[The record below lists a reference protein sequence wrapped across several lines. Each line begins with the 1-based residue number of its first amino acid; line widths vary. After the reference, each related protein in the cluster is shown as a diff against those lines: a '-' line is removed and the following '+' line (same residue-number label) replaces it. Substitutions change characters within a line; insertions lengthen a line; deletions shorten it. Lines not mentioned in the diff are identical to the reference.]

1 MSVGAPLDRRDALS
15 VVFHAIDEDG
25 SGSIDMVEAL
35 KVATGVCQSM
45 SEEEA
50 RTWFRAVDAD
60 DSGEIDEREYL
71 DGMLHVT
78 RHLSDAEFAH
88 RVKDLLAR
96 TNKQVRD
103 PRYYFHCERNREYLR
118 AELLPLVERGLDALM
133 REVER
138 ERLRVAAG
146 VDWDEDGYLPPDW
159 RPLRPLRFLGEWLKA
174 NCAAGLREAE
184 AASAAAAAAAAAA
197 IPYREKTFEEM
208 TRAEKLRV
216 SFDAMDLDGNGTL
229 DFDEM
234 LHVCRKINPGKGLA
248 EAKSQVAY
256 LDRDGDGQVDQ
267 DEYVDAT
274 LALMEDLDD
283 DVFDAGV
290 KRVLLAVKFASASR
304 QEKLRMV
311 FSHVDT
317 DGSGTLDRDELDA
330 LSRALVPGGDE
341 EKVRR
346 TMRWLDA
353 DGDAEVT
360 FEEFSGPMLAATE
373 RLDDDAFDAATH
385 ALLAAEGEARE
396 PDPAD
401 DLPPK
406 FAAYVS
412 AFPTH
417 ATTPQIGVKRLNALA
432 SRKKK
437 IAVVDCR
444 PEEERAVS
452 IIPGSIP
459 LGDVKFADATDNNV
473 GACMDSAD
481 LTSAEG
487 ADLVVAVS
495 STGAEGGV
503 AATLLGEKLGVEARN
518 LCGGMVAWFNAGGE
532 VRDPDGAPCERVH
545 PGSRR
550 CAGFV
555 RPRRNR
561 FRFPKE

>member
-1 MSVGAPLDRRDALS
+1 
-15 VVFHAIDEDG
+15 
-25 SGSIDMVEAL
+25 
-35 KVATGVCQSM
+35 
-45 SEEEA
+45 
-50 RTWFRAVDAD
+50 
-60 DSGEIDEREYL
+60 
-71 DGMLHVT
+71 
-78 RHLSDAEFAH
+78 
-88 RVKDLLAR
+88 
-96 TNKQVRD
+96 
-103 PRYYFHCERNREYLR
+103 
-118 AELLPLVERGLDALM
+118 
-133 REVER
+133 
-138 ERLRVAAG
+138 
-146 VDWDEDGYLPPDW
+146 
-159 RPLRPLRFLGEWLKA
+159 
-174 NCAAGLREAE
+174 
-184 AASAAAAAAAAAA
+184 
-197 IPYREKTFEEM
+197 M

-248 EAKSQVAY
+248 EAVPGI
-256 LDRDGDGQVDQ
+256 DRDGGGQVDQ
-267 DEYVDAT
+267 GESWASGSS
-274 LALMEDLDD
+274 LMEDLDD

-385 ALLAAEGEARE
+385 ALLAAEGGARN
-396 PDPAD
+396 PGRG

-432 SRKKK
+432 SRRK

-473 GACMDSAD
+473 GACMDSAVR
-481 LTSAEG
+481 TARR

-495 STGAEGGV
+495 STGAEGV

-518 LCGGMVAWFNAGGE
+518 LCGGMVAWFSAGG
-532 VRDPDGAPCERVH
+532 
-545 PGSRR
+545 RR
-550 CAGFV
+550 CAT
-555 RPRRNR
+555 RTARRASACIER
-561 FRFPKE
+561 DGARGSFDRGETGSDFRRSDDEKERDGAEVVNALL